1 MVLSPFV
8 DFFCFLVIT
17 NLINWSG
24 TSIFYTK
31 LRTLSAVWALNDT
44 DVWITSG
51 SQLVRWNGR
60 NQYPPQCLPISVFKL
75 WGENSNSIYAVG
87 YGGEIANYDGTT
99 WTQISSGTN
108 IGFCDIWGANN
119 TQTNQT
125 EILAI
130 ATNYPTTIN
139 MKIVEL
145 TGTTA
150 ASVDGT
156 GLSGAISGVWFIPNR
171 CYYIVGAGVGYKH
184 SLQDSGPWSL
194 YPRSGI
200 TSYYS
205 TSVHGNDVN
214 DVFVVGVDGDFQHFN
229 GVTWKDYRD
238 QTYLANGSFGCVAVN
253 GNFVVAVGSNSPYAA
268 ITIGRR

>member
-1 MVLSPFV
+1 MIFGARIILKQTKPKSLP
-8 DFFCFLVIT
+8 LQQIIRLQ
-17 NLINWSG
+17 LI
-24 TSIFYTK
+24 
-31 LRTLSAVWALNDT
+31 
-44 DVWITSG
+44 
-51 SQLVRWNGR
+51 
-60 NQYPPQCLPISVFKL
+60 
-75 WGENSNSIYAVG
+75 
-87 YGGEIANYDGTT
+87 
-99 WTQISSGTN
+99 
-108 IGFCDIWGANN
+108 
-119 TQTNQT
+119 
-125 EILAI
+125 
-130 ATNYPTTIN
+130 
-139 MKIVEL
+139 
-145 TGTTA
+145 
-150 ASVDGT
+150 
-156 GLSGAISGVWFIPNR
+156 WFIPNR
-171 CYYIVGAGVGYKH
+171 CHYIVGAGVGYKH

>member
-130 ATNYPTTIN
+130 ATNYPTQS
-139 MKIVEL
+139 
-145 TGTTA
+145 TA
-150 ASVDGT
+150 
-156 GLSGAISGVWFIPNR
+156 P
-171 CYYIVGAGVGYKH
+171 GYRV
-184 SLQDSGPWSL
+184 L
-194 YPRSGI
+194 
-200 TSYYS
+200 
-205 TSVHGNDVN
+205 
-214 DVFVVGVDGDFQHFN
+214 
-229 GVTWKDYRD
+229 
-238 QTYLANGSFGCVAVN
+238 
-253 GNFVVAVGSNSPYAA
+253 
-268 ITIGRR
+268 